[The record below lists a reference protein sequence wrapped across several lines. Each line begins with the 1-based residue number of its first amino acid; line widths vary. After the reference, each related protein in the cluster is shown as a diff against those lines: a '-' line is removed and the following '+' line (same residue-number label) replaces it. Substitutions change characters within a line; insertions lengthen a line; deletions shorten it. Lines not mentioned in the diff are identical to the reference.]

1 MNQANELNKKVNKTN
16 IQRSSK
22 TYSKE
27 RGITLIALVIT
38 IIILIILATVT
49 ITLVFGEGG
58 LIQRAQEGKEL
69 TEQAGQ
75 DEQDELKG
83 AEEFINGVLSGTDLP
98 EASTDPTEQT
108 PTPIEEITK
117 GEIFEE
123 TTKVE
128 DATDDTFYVP
138 GGFGID
144 EESPDEIDE
153 GIVISNEDDTKQF
166 VWIPVNDYTTMYQ
179 EAAGTKL
186 TGVETTTDMYS
197 KLRIRNGDSFT
208 AGMPNSEDAREPDLL
223 NDYDTDEQYYKD
235 ILGYNTPTEMAEAFV
250 EEYEA
255 TYNSIKKYKGFYI
268 GRYELTGSVESP
280 TVQKNQTVLTNQNWY
295 NLKKACTNVVSS
307 KYAQSTMVYGNQWDE
322 IMSWLVTTGDKTEQ
336 QVNENSAD
344 WGNYSDSTGAAA
356 TNSGNLQTSGKNE
369 AWKANNIYDLA
380 GNCSEWTE
388 EASGSSFRVDRAG
401 NCCFSATTYPATDRN
416 HGKPNISINSNIGY
430 SSRPALYIK

>member
-1 MNQANELNKKVNKTN
+1 MKEANELNKKVSKINL
-16 IQRSSK
+16 QRTSK
-22 TYSKE
+22 MYSEE

-58 LIQRAQEGKEL
+58 LIQRAQEGKQL
-69 TEQAGQ
+69 TEQAQ
-75 DEQDELKG
+75 KDEQDELKG
-83 AEEFINGVLSGTDLP
+83 AEEYINGVLAGTDLP
-98 EASTDPTEQT
+98 ETSTDPIEQT

-123 TTKVE
+123 TTKVK

-144 EESPDEIDE
+144 EESPDVIDE
-153 GIVISNEDDTKQF
+153 GIVISNADDTKQF

-179 EAAGTKL
+179 EASGTKL

-197 KLRIRNGDSFT
+197 KLRIRSGDNYT
-208 AGMPNSEDAREPDLL
+208 AGIPNSTNAREPDLL
-223 NDYDTDEQYYKD
+223 SSYDTDEEYYKD
-235 ILGYNTPTEMAEAFV
+235 ILGYNNPTEMAEAFV

-280 TVQKNQTVLTNQNWY
+280 TVQKNQTVLASQNWY

-322 IMSWLVTTGDKTEQ
+322 IMSWLVATGDKTEE
-336 QVNENSAD
+336 QVYENSAD
-344 WGNYSDSTGAAA
+344 WGNYRDSTGAAA
-356 TNSGNLQTSGKNE
+356 TDSGSKQTSGKNE

-380 GNCSEWTE
+380 GNCYEWTQ
-388 EASGSSFRVDRAG
+388 EASDTLSRIVRGGGCGSYASNCSVSDRI
-401 NCCFSATTYPATDRN
+401 C
-416 HGKPNISINSNIGY
+416 SNPCYSNYGY

>member
-1 MNQANELNKKVNKTN
+1 MKKMINQEK
-16 IQRSSK
+16 
-22 TYSKE
+22 
-27 RGITLIALVIT
+27 GITLIALVIT
-38 IIILIILATVT
+38 IVILIILAIVT

-58 LIQRAQEGKEL
+58 LIQRAQESKKL
-69 TEQAGQ
+69 TDQAQ
-75 DEQDELKG
+75 KDEQDELKG
-83 AEEFINGVLSGTDLP
+83 AEELINGVLTGTDSP
-98 EASTDPTEQT
+98 ETSTDPTEQT

-123 TTKVE
+123 TTKLE

-153 GIVISNEDDTKQF
+153 GIVISNADDTKQF

-179 EAAGTKL
+179 EAPGTKL
-186 TGVETTTDMYS
+186 TGVETTTDVYS
-197 KLRIRNGDSFT
+197 KLRIREADQEDFT
-208 AGMPNSEDAREPDLL
+208 AGKPGDSLLRIVREPDLL
-223 NDYDTDEQYYKD
+223 SDFDTNEEYYKD
-235 ILGYNTPTEMAEAFV
+235 ILGYNSPTEMAEAFV

-307 KYAQSTMVYGNQWDE
+307 EYAQSTMVYGNQWDE
-322 IMSWLVTTGDKTEQ
+322 IMSWLVATGDKTEY
-336 QVNENSAD
+336 QVNENSTD
-344 WGNYSDSTGAAA
+344 WGNYYNLASIDSGK
-356 TNSGNLQTSGKNE
+356 LQTSGKNE

-380 GNCSEWTE
+380 GNCYECTR
-388 EASGSSFRVDRAG
+388 SSTVLTVVLIVAVLTVTRDTVFQYRAVV
-401 NCCFSATTYPATDRN
+401 FMTHTFIMLPFLAAQ
-416 HGKPNISINSNIGY
+416 
-430 SSRPALYIK
+430 LYI